1 MMLQEI
7 GDDKD
12 ALAAYRGALAIDPHL
27 EHIPDVV
34 KTLTEKVEGRE
45 I

>member
-12 ALAAYRGALAIDPHL
+12 ALAAYREALAVDPHL

-34 KTLTEKVEGRE
+34 KTLTDKVEGRE

>member
-12 ALAAYRGALAIDPHL
+12 ALDAYRKALAIDPHL
-27 EHIPDVV
+27 ENVPDVV
-34 KTLTEKVEGRE
+34 RTLTDKVEGRN